1 MLYLE
6 LCVSETQRK
15 FLLSKNGELWCEI
28 DNPKVE
34 GWLSFSLFL
43 KEERRD
49 YIQNTKTNLNPI
61 LILKTYIG
69 NRKLFGDCL
78 LFSNRTL
85 NLKEELAIR

>member
-1 MLYLE
+1 MFYLE

-34 GWLSFSLFL
+34 GRLSFLLFL

-69 NRKLFGDCL
+69 NRKLFGGCL
-78 LFSNRTL
+78 LSSN
-85 NLKEELAIR
+85 